1 MDAEQKYTGDSS
13 YDVDQNF
20 IDKIKEV
27 PISVSISVAKL
38 IDDCYES
45 ISYNSNDSQVYGGV
59 IHPKKEAIF
68 FNLEIYKSEDEMPYL
83 IDFNLID
90 ADDYLDLILKK
101 TYLK

>member
-1 MDAEQKYTGDSS
+1 MGAEQKFTGDSS

-27 PISVSISVAKL
+27 PVSVSISIARL
-38 IDDCYES
+38 
-45 ISYNSNDSQVYGGV
+45 